1 MNLSSQAGRTG
12 DPAVMALPRDDA
24 LGGIGVLGVGRYV
37 PAKRVD
43 NDQVAEWTGVSA
55 ATIEEKTGVM
65 SRYVA
70 AEDETASGMA
80 AEAAKQALTM
90 AGVDPGDIGIIVAC
104 TFTGDYVYPAMACRL
119 QQLISAKNA
128 GSFDLMA
135 NCTGF
140 QVGLDVVA
148 SRMMVD
154 PTIDHA
160 LVVGVA
166 LQSRFINWS
175 DPNSAIYFGDG
186 ASAAVLGRVPKG
198 YGLLSTDVRTNPA
211 AFESVRMR
219 GGGSSY
225 PLRPDNV
232 SLGLQYYE
240 VDGLEVWKQVVRYQP
255 QSIRRALAKIGMST
269 DDVDFFIFH
278 QANLRLIEYLMA
290 RMKKPMSQTYTNV
303 AEIGNTADASI
314 GLALCDAVRAGALK
328 RDDVVVIS
336 GVGAGFTFGTSVL
349 RWY

>member
-1 MNLSSQAGRTG
+1 
-12 DPAVMALPRDDA
+12 MAQRKNET
-24 LGGIGVLGVGRYV
+24 LGGVGVLGVGRYV
-37 PAKRVD
+37 PLKRVT

-55 ATIEEKTGVM
+55 STIQEKTGVLY
-65 SRYVA
+65 RHIA
-70 AEDETASGMA
+70 ADDETASGMA
-80 AEAAKQALTM
+80 ADAARQALEM
-90 AGVDPGDIGIIVAC
+90 AGVDPASVGIIVAC
-104 TFTGDYVYPAMACRL
+104 TFTGDYVYPAMACRV
-119 QQLISAKNA
+119 QKLIAAKNA

-148 SRMMVD
+148 NRMMVD
-154 PTIDHA
+154 HTIEYA
-160 LVVGVA
+160 IVVGAA

-175 DPNSAIYFGDG
+175 DANSAIYFGDG
-186 ASAAVLGRVPKG
+186 ASAAVLGRVPQG
-198 YGLLSTDVRTNPA
+198 FGLIATDVYSNPA

-219 GGGSSY
+219 GGGSSH
-225 PLRPDNV
+225 PMRPENV
-232 SLGLQYYE
+232 GQGLQYYE

-255 QSIRRALAKIGMST
+255 QSIRRALEKVGMTT
-269 DDVDFFIFH
+269 DDVNFFIFH

-290 RMKKPMSQTYTNV
+290 KMKKPMTMTHTNV
-303 AEIGNTADASI
+303 AEVGNTADASI

-328 RDDVVVIS
+328 RGDVVVVS

>member
-1 MNLSSQAGRTG
+1 MVQQKSGT
-12 DPAVMALPRDDA
+12 

-37 PAKRVD
+37 PSRRVG
-43 NDQVAEWTGVSA
+43 NEQVAEWTGVSA
-55 ATIEEKTGVM
+55 STIEEKTGVVY
-65 SRYVA
+65 RYIA
-70 AEDETASGMA
+70 ADDETASGMA
-80 AEAAKQALTM
+80 AEAARQALEM
-90 AGVDPGDIGIIVAC
+90 AGVDPASVGIIVAC
-104 TFTGDYVYPAMACRL
+104 TFTGDYIYPAMACRV
-119 QQLISAKNA
+119 QKLIAAKNA
-128 GSFDLMA
+128 GSFDIMA

-154 PTIDHA
+154 NTIDYA
-160 LVVGVA
+160 IVVGAA

-175 DPNSAIYFGDG
+175 DADSAIYFGDG
-186 ASAAVLGRVPKG
+186 ASAAVLGRVPENFG
-198 YGLLSTDVRTNPA
+198 VIATDIYSNPA

-219 GGGSSY
+219 GGGSSH
-225 PLRPDNV
+225 PMRPENV
-232 SLGLQYYE
+232 GEGLQYYE
-240 VDGLEVWKQVVRYQP
+240 IDGLEVWKQVVRYQP
-255 QSIRRALAKIGMST
+255 KSIRQALEKVGMTT

-290 RMKKPMSQTYTNV
+290 KMKKPMTMTYTNV

-328 RDDVVVIS
+328 RGDVVVVS

>member
-1 MNLSSQAGRTG
+1 MS
-12 DPAVMALPRDDA
+12 ALA
-24 LGGIGVLGVGRYV
+24 GIGGAGVIGVGRYV
-37 PAKRVD
+37 PSRRVG
-43 NDQVAEWTGVSA
+43 NDEVAAWTGVSA
-55 ATIEEKTGVM
+55 ETIEAKTGVAF
-65 SRYVA
+65 RHLA
-70 AEDETASGMA
+70 ADDETASGMA
-80 AEAAKQALTM
+80 AEAAGQALVM
-90 AGVDPGDIGIIVAC
+90 AGVDPARVGVIIAC
-104 TFTGDYVYPAMACRL
+104 TFTGDYIYPAMACRV
-119 QQLISAKNA
+119 QKLIAAKNA

-148 SRMMVD
+148 SRMIVD
-154 PTIDHA
+154 RTIDYA
-160 LVVGVA
+160 IVLGVA

-186 ASAAVLGRVPKG
+186 ASAALLGRVPTG
-198 YGLLSTDVRTNPA
+198 FGVIATDIYSNPA

-219 GGGSSY
+219 GGGSSH
-225 PLRPDNV
+225 PMRPDNV
-232 SLGLQYYE
+232 GQGLQYYE

-255 QSIRRALAKIGMST
+255 KSIRQALEKVGMTT
-269 DDVDFFIFH
+269 DDVNFFIFH

-290 RMKKPMSQTYTNV
+290 KMRKPMSMTYTNV

-314 GLALCDAVRAGALK
+314 GIALCDAVRAGALT
-328 RDDVVVIS
+328 RGDVVVVS

>member
-1 MNLSSQAGRTG
+1 MVQQKSGT
-12 DPAVMALPRDDA
+12 

-37 PAKRVD
+37 PSKRVG
-43 NDQVAEWTGVSA
+43 NEQVAEWTGVSA
-55 ATIEEKTGVM
+55 STIEEKTGVVY
-65 SRYVA
+65 RYIA
-70 AEDETASGMA
+70 ADDETASGMA
-80 AEAAKQALTM
+80 AEAARQALEM
-90 AGVDPGDIGIIVAC
+90 AGVDPASVGIIVAC
-104 TFTGDYVYPAMACRL
+104 TFTGDYVYPAMACRV
-119 QQLISAKNA
+119 QKLIAAKNA
-128 GSFDLMA
+128 GSFDIMA

-154 PTIDHA
+154 NTIDYA
-160 LVVGVA
+160 IVVGAA

-175 DPNSAIYFGDG
+175 DADSAIYFGDG
-186 ASAAVLGRVPKG
+186 ASAAVLGRVPANFG
-198 YGLLSTDVRTNPA
+198 VIATDIYSNPA

-219 GGGSSY
+219 GGGSSH
-225 PLRPDNV
+225 PMRPENV
-232 SLGLQYYE
+232 GEGLQYYE
-240 VDGLEVWKQVVRYQP
+240 IDGLEVWKQVVRYQP
-255 QSIRRALAKIGMST
+255 KSIRHALEKVGMTT

-290 RMKKPMSQTYTNV
+290 KMKKPMTMTYTNV

-328 RDDVVVIS
+328 RGDVVVVS

>member
-1 MNLSSQAGRTG
+1 MM
-12 DPAVMALPRDDA
+12 PAIDEAR
-24 LGGIGVLGVGRYV
+24 GGVGVLGVGRYV
-37 PAKRVD
+37 PAKRIS
-43 NDQVAEWTGVSA
+43 NEQVAEWTGVPA
-55 ATIEEKTGVM
+55 ATIEEKTGV
-65 SRYVA
+65 RFRHIA
-70 AEDETASGMA
+70 ADDETASGMA
-80 AEAAKQALTM
+80 AAATQQAIEM
-90 AGVDPGDIGIIVAC
+90 AGIDPARIGIIVAC
-104 TFTGDYVYPAMACRL
+104 TFTGDYVYPAMACLVQKLVGAR
-119 QQLISAKNA
+119 NA

-148 SRMMVD
+148 NRMMAD
-154 PTIDHA
+154 PTIEYA
-160 LVVGVA
+160 VVIGAA

-175 DPNSAIYFGDG
+175 DPNSAVYFGDG

-198 YGLLSTDVRTNPA
+198 YGVLATDVYSNPA

-219 GGGSSY
+219 GGGSSH
-225 PLRPDNV
+225 PMRAENV
-232 SLGLQYYE
+232 AEGLQYYE

-255 QSIRRALAKIGMST
+255 KNIRQALDKIGLTT

-290 RMKKPMSQTYTNV
+290 RMKKPMSMTHTNV
-303 AEIGNTADASI
+303 AEVGNTADASI

-336 GVGAGFTFGTSVL
+336 GVGAGFTFGATVV

>member
-1 MNLSSQAGRTG
+1 MSARPGRSRADLTRVV
-12 DPAVMALPRDDA
+12 PPHHET
-24 LGGIGVLGVGRYV
+24 LGGIGVVGVGRYV
-37 PAKRVD
+37 PAKRVG
-43 NDQVAEWTGVSA
+43 NDEVAEWTGVSA
-55 ATIEEKTGVM
+55 ATIQEKTGVLY
-65 SRYVA
+65 RHIA
-70 AEDETASGMA
+70 AEGETASSMA
-80 AEAAKQALTM
+80 AHAATQALTM
-90 AGVDPGDIGIIVAC
+90 AGVEPAEVGIIVAC

-160 LVVGVA
+160 LVVGAA

-175 DPNSAIYFGDG
+175 DPSSAIYFGDG

-198 YGLLSTDVRTNPA
+198 YGLLSTDVFSNPA
-211 AFESVRMR
+211 AFDSVRMR

-225 PLRPDNV
+225 PMRADNV
-232 SLGLQYYE
+232 SQGLQYYE
-240 VDGLEVWKQVVRYQP
+240 IDGLEVWKQVIRHQP
-255 QSIRRALAKIGMST
+255 GNIRRALGKIGLTT

-314 GLALCDAVRAGALK
+314 GLALCDAVSAGALD
-328 RDDVVVIS
+328 RDDVVVVS
-336 GVGAGFTFGTSVL
+336 GVGAGFTFGASVL

>member
-1 MNLSSQAGRTG
+1 MGTVPPCSALAG
-12 DPAVMALPRDDA
+12 V
-24 LGGIGVLGVGRYV
+24 GVLGVGRYV
-37 PAKRVD
+37 PTRRVGNDEVAK
-43 NDQVAEWTGVSA
+43 WTGVSA

-65 SRYVA
+65 FRHLA

-80 AEAAKQALTM
+80 AVAARQALSM
-90 AGVDPGDIGIIVAC
+90 ARVDPGQLGLIVAC
-104 TFTGDYVYPAMACRL
+104 TFTGDYVYPALACRL

-154 PTIDHA
+154 QTIEHA

-166 LQSRFINWS
+166 LQSRFINWQ

-186 ASAAVLGRVPKG
+186 ASAAVLGRVPTG
-198 YGLLSTDVRTNPA
+198 YGLLATDVYSNPA

-219 GGGSSY
+219 GGGSSF
-225 PLRPDNV
+225 PLRAENV
-232 SLGLQYYE
+232 SLGLQYFE
-240 VDGLEVWKQVVRYQP
+240 IDGLEVWKQVVRHQP
-255 QSIRRALAKIGMST
+255 RSIRQALGKIGMTT
-269 DDVDFFIFH
+269 DDVDLFIFH

-290 RMKKPMSQTYTNV
+290 KMRKPMSQTHTNV
-303 AEIGNTADASI
+303 ADVGNTADASI
-314 GLALCDAVRAGALK
+314 GLALCDAVRAGAVK
-328 RDDVVVIS
+328 RDDIVVVS
-336 GVGAGFTFGTSVL
+336 GVGAGFTFGTSVM